1 METELS
7 SWDFKK
13 ANTKE
18 YTHGFHTYPA
28 MMIPQIARRLLNLYG
43 KNAKVLLD
51 PFMGSGT
58 SLVEA
63 SLTHNIETAYG
74 FDLNPLA
81 VLMSKVKTT
90 PLDSNILKKELEQ
103 ISYSEKSISVTPT
116 FNNIEFWFK
125 PKIINDLSILKNQI
139 NKIQEE
145 NIRNFFLLAF
155 SETVRNCSNTRK
167 KEFKLYRK
175 SEEDLEKHN
184 PDVFRD
190 FKKISLKNID
200 GLNEYKKLRNGTKI
214 CSTLNDLR
222 KEIPINTDSVDILI
236 TSPPYGDSRTTVA
249 YGQFSRLSLQWLG
262 YEDANQVDKN
272 LLGGV
277 ISRDL
282 NINID
287 SPHLKEIIF
296 QISQIDQKRAKEVLS
311 FYEDFNKG
319 LYELDRVMKQGGYV
333 CFVVGNRTVKGINIP
348 TDKIM
353 IEMFKA
359 IGNYRHM
366 VTYHRNIPNK
376 RMPRI
381 NSPTN
386 KKGQTTPTINNEFIF
401 ILRKE

>member
-1 METELS
+1 MGQIE

-63 SLTHNIETAYG
+63 SLTHNIEMAYG

-81 VLMSKVKTT
+81 FLISNVKTT
-90 PLDSNILKKELEQ
+90 PLDTDILKKELEQ
-103 ISYSEKSISVTPT
+103 ISYSEESVFCIPT
-116 FNNIEFWFK
+116 FKNIEFWFK
-125 PKIINDLSILKNQI
+125 PKIIKDLSILKEQI

-145 NIRNFFLLAF
+145 SIRNFFLLAF

-167 KEFKLYRK
+167 KEFKLYRESK
-175 SEEDLEKHN
+175 EKLEKHN
-184 PDVFRD
+184 PDVFKE
-190 FKKISLKNID
+190 FKRISLRNID
-200 GLNEYKKLRNGTKI
+200 SLREYKKSRNGIKF
-214 CSTLNDLR
+214 CYMLKDVREEL
-222 KEIPINTDSVDILI
+222 PINSSSVDIMI
-236 TSPPYGDSRTTVA
+236 TSPPYGDSKTTVA

-262 YEDANQVDKN
+262 YEDANKVDKN

-287 SPHLKEIIF
+287 SPHLKEIISK
-296 QISQIDQKRAKEVLS
+296 ISKIDQKRAKEVLS

-319 LYELDRVMKQGGYV
+319 LYELDRVMKRGGYI

-353 IEMFKA
+353 IEMFRA
-359 IGNYRHM
+359 IGNYRHI
-366 VTYHRNIPNK
+366 VTYSRNIPNK

-386 KKGQTTPTINNEFIF
+386 KKGQTSPTINNEFIF

>member
-1 METELS
+1 MDKEF

-13 ANTKE
+13 VNTKE

-28 MMIPQIARRLLNLYG
+28 MMIPQIVRRLLNLYG

-63 SLTHNIETAYG
+63 SLTPNIERAYG

-90 PLDSNILKKELEQ
+90 SLDIDILKKELEK
-103 ISYSEKSISVTPT
+103 ILCPERYVFCAPT
-116 FNNIEFWFK
+116 FKNIEFWFK
-125 PKIINDLSILKNQI
+125 PKTIQDLSILKKQI

-145 NIRNFFLLAF
+145 NIRNFFLLVF

-167 KEFKLYRK
+167 KEFKLYRESK
-175 SEEDLEKHN
+175 EKLEKYN
-184 PDVFRD
+184 PNVFEE
-190 FKKISLKNID
+190 FKKISLRNID
-200 GLNEYKKLRNGTKI
+200 SLREYKKSRNGTKI
-214 CSTLNDLR
+214 SIMLNDIREEL
-222 KEIPINTDSVDILI
+222 PIDTDSVDIMI

-249 YGQFSRLSLQWLG
+249 YGQFSRLSLQWLD
-262 YEDANQVDKN
+262 YKDANKVDKN
-272 LLGGV
+272 LLGG
-277 ISRDL
+277 ITSDNL

-287 SPHLKEIIF
+287 SPHLKETISK
-296 QISQIDQKRAKEVLS
+296 ISQIDQKRAKEVLS

-319 LYELDRVMKQGGYV
+319 LYELDRVMKIGGYV

-348 TDKIM
+348 TDRIM
-353 IEMFKA
+353 IEMFRA
-359 IGNYRHM
+359 IGNYRHI
-366 VTYHRNIPNK
+366 VTYNRNIPNK
-376 RMPRI
+376 RMPRR

-386 KKGQTTPTINNEFIF
+386 EKGKTVTTMNNEFIF
-401 ILRKE
+401 VLRKE

>member
-1 METELS
+1 MEQIG

-63 SLTHNIETAYG
+63 SLTHNIEMAYG

-90 PLDSNILKKELEQ
+90 PLNINILKKELEH
-103 ISYSEKSISVTPT
+103 ISYSEKSVFYPPT
-116 FNNIEFWFK
+116 FKNIEFWFK
-125 PKIINDLSILKNQI
+125 PKIIKDLSILKKQI

-145 NIRNFFLLAF
+145 SIRNFFLLAF

-167 KEFKLYRK
+167 KEFKLYRESK
-175 SEEDLEKHN
+175 EKLEKHN
-184 PDVFRD
+184 PNVFEQ
-190 FKKISLKNID
+190 FKKISLRNID
-200 GLNEYKKLRNGTKI
+200 NLKEYKKSRNGTKI
-214 CSTLNDLR
+214 CSILKDIREEL
-222 KEIPINTDSVDILI
+222 PINSNSVDIMV
-236 TSPPYGDSRTTVA
+236 TSPPYGDSKTTVA
-249 YGQFSRLSLQWLG
+249 YGQFSRLSLQWLD
-262 YEDANQVDKN
+262 YEDANKVDNN

-277 ISRDL
+277 ISKNL
-282 NINID
+282 NIDID
-287 SPHLKEIIF
+287 SPHLKEIISK
-296 QISQIDQKRAKEVLS
+296 ISRIDQKRAKEVLS

-319 LYELDRVMKQGGYV
+319 LYELDRVMKRRGYI
-333 CFVVGNRTVKGINIP
+333 CFVVGNRTVKGIKIP

-353 IEMFKA
+353 IEMFMNL
-359 IGNYRHM
+359 GNYKHI
-366 VTYHRNIPNK
+366 VTYSRNIPNK

-386 KKGQTTPTINNEFIF
+386 KKGQTIPTINNEFIF